1 MGYRMQVHMS
11 RLVSVEADGA
21 AFFVAGWNSLELIGK
36 SRAKV
41 ADIGNFMV
49 PHIGDRLPV

>member
-21 AFFVAGWNSLELIGK
+21 AFFVAGWNSLELVWNVG
-36 SRAKV
+36 AKV
-41 ADIGNFMV
+41 TDIGN
-49 PHIGDRLPV
+49 RLPVSGNR

>member
-41 ADIGNFMV
+41 TYIGKPLINEL
-49 PHIGDRLPV
+49 GE